1 MNIYE
6 LTGAF
11 AQIQSMIE
19 HGQEGLDDT
28 LKSIECALED
38 KVEGY
43 VSIIKNITSDIE
55 GLKAEEKRLA
65 ERRKSLESS
74 IDRMK
79 SALEFALI
87 NSNKDKV
94 KTSKFTVSFRKSS
107 SVEITNEA
115 LVPSEFIKIERKVD
129 KAQIKNLL
137 KHHELEFARLVDK
150 QNLQIK

>member
-6 LTGAF
+6 LTNDF
-11 AQIQSMIE
+11 MKVQQMIE
-19 HGQEGLDDT
+19 NGGEGLEDT
-28 LKSIECALED
+28 LEAIECALED

-65 ERRKSLESS
+65 ERRKALENS

-79 SALEFALI
+79 SALEFALHS
-87 NSNKDKV
+87 SNKEKV
-94 KTSKFTVSFRKSS
+94 KTAKFTVSFRKSS
-107 SVEITNEA
+107 SVEITDEN
-115 LVPSEFIKIERKVD
+115 LVPSEFIKIEKKID

-137 KHHELEFARLVDK
+137 KQQELEFARLVESK
-150 QNLQIK
+150 NLQIK

>member
-11 AQIQSMIE
+11 ARVQALIE
-19 HGQEGLDDT
+19 EGAENLEDT
-28 LKSIECALED
+28 LESIECALED

-65 ERRKSLESS
+65 ERRKALENS

-79 SALEFALI
+79 SALEFALHS
-87 NSNKDKV
+87 SNKDKV
-94 KTSKFTVSFRKSS
+94 KTAKFTVSFRKSS
-107 SVEITNEA
+107 SVEITDEN
-115 LVPSEFIKIERKVD
+115 LVPSEFIKIEKKID

-137 KHHELEFARLVDK
+137 KQHELEFARLVESK
-150 QNLQIK
+150 NLQIK